1 MCLAH
6 AAFVASRH
14 RSATATSSSTDQ
26 CVDVLHLELLWV
38 ICFRMRDR
46 AAYEEQP
53 STSHHP
59 RRPCNPTAC
68 PLAGGVPPYQ
78 SACPLIEMPHRD
90 AKSTS
95 RDAASRSQARRDP
108 PTAGTAIEC
117 PPRCRVSAIQRRL
130 GTTPWPSFLV
140 GQGDVIHF
148 AACFLVELPRRAG
161 SKFTYNVTKDERTI
175 FKENVEANATG
186 IPG

>member
-1 MCLAH
+1 MQRPWLWLRH
-6 AAFVASRH
+6 AGVDD
-14 RSATATSSSTDQ
+14 ATAGH
-26 CVDVLHLELLWV
+26 VDIRL
-38 ICFRMRDR
+38 
-46 AAYEEQP
+46 
-53 STSHHP
+53 
-59 RRPCNPTAC
+59 AC
-68 PLAGGVPPYQ
+68 PLDDRIVAHDVKAKHHQHQGPRSHGILA
-78 SACPLIEMPHRD
+78 ACPLINPRALSSRCRIEMPSRRVEMPHRD

-108 PTAGTAIEC
+108 PTAGIAIEC
-117 PPRCRVSAIQRRL
+117 PPRCCASATQRRL

-175 FKENVEANATG
+175 YKENVEANATG

>member
-1 MCLAH
+1 M
-6 AAFVASRH
+6 ASRH

-95 RDAASRSQARRDP
+95 RDAASRCQVDES
-108 PTAGTAIEC
+108 
-117 PPRCRVSAIQRRL
+117 RCRIEIPSSTRPTNRRHSNRVPPEML
-130 GTTPWPSFLV
+130 CLSNPTTVGNDSVAFVPSWPRRCHPLRGV
-140 GQGDVIHF
+140 
-148 AACFLVELPRRAG
+148 LPRRAPAPSG
-161 SKFTYNVTKDERTI
+161 
-175 FKENVEANATG
+175 VEVHL
-186 IPG
+186 